1 MIGLSYGNF
10 QAVTSEPFSF
20 GNALQFD
27 RVNDFINRTS
37 FADELNG
44 TCTFG
49 FWFKRLGICNPY
61 LRNTSESASYI
72 GPKADRNG
80 YRFRWRNSAAELNFT
95 YTPTFET
102 RTWYSLIV
110 SKTTTNLKIFIN
122 GSEEVNKA
130 YTMTDFATGQELR
143 LNSSFG
149 TGGFV
154 IDQLFI
160 VPNIQITSTEATA
173 LYNGGNGD
181 FVETAIGTPSTL
193 INFNQNSPDTTATDE
208 SGNGYDFTLNNFDI
222 DTCWVAH

>member
-1 MIGLSYGNF
+1 MIGLYSANS
-10 QAVTSEPFSF
+10 QAITSAPFSF

-49 FWFKRLGICNPY
+49 FWVKRLGICNSY
-61 LRNTSESASYI
+61 LTNTSESGSYF
-72 GPKADRNG
+72 GLRGNTNG

-95 YTPTFET
+95 YTPTFAT
-102 RTWYSLIV
+102 GTWYSLIV

-122 GSEEVNKA
+122 GSEEVNQA
-130 YTMTDFATGQELR
+130 YTMTNFSTGQELR
-143 LNSSFG
+143 LTSSFG
-149 TGGFV
+149 SGGFV

-173 LYNGGNGD
+173 LYNGGEGAY
-181 FVETAIGTPSTL
+181 VSETIGTPSLL
-193 INFNQNSPDTTATDE
+193 INFNQNSPDSTATDA
-208 SGNGYDFTLNNFDI
+208 SGNGNDFTLNNFDTS
-222 DTCWVAH
+222 TCWVAH